1 VSDAEGVAGS
11 APAPDTDEAHERA
24 LGIRARDGD
33 QAALDDLLRR
43 LEPELRRFIGA
54 QVRRRGGGR
63 PVDVDEV
70 FQDYQIY
77 LYRRIDRYLDRY
89 PVRTFARALARNV
102 VAWHCFKKAP
112 GPMPL
117 DYQDPEVG
125 DDLVERAIDARRDAI
140 PEEMARAIGLDRFTH
155 AADERVVAEA
165 FWSLLEV
172 FYRYGGYPH
181 QQLAFA
187 FSILIWGR
195 YKRKSTGASGGGS
208 KVPVTGDPD
217 RVVREHGTR
226 ELFAVNE
233 DLHARL
239 LETLPVDASE
249 LAEIRAP
256 LEARLTL
263 SVGDLYAKDVASAKQ
278 FPQLLDRL
286 VESTAMSDYFGKDPR
301 QSVAGWTRQV
311 KDRVAKIFADP
322 DSARYS
328 LLPQVEATS

>member
-11 APAPDTDEAHERA
+11 VPSTHHDDEERA

-33 QAALDDLLRR
+33 PAALDDLLRR
-43 LEPELRRFIGA
+43 LAPELRRFIGA

-70 FQDYQIY
+70 FQDFQIY

-102 VAWHCFKKAP
+102 VAWHCFKKSP

-117 DYQDPEVG
+117 DYQDPEIE
-125 DDLVERAIDARRDAI
+125 DDLVERAIQSRRDAI
-140 PEEMARAIGLDRFTH
+140 PDELARAIGLDRFTH
-155 AADERVVAEA
+155 AADEEVVAEA

-195 YKRKSTGASGGGS
+195 YKRKAATAAAPAKS

-217 RVVREHGTR
+217 RVVREHGAR
-226 ELFAVNE
+226 DLFAVNE
-233 DLHARL
+233 ELHARL
-239 LETLPVDASE
+239 LEQLPVDAGE
-249 LAEIRAP
+249 LAALRAP

-263 SVGDLYAKDVASAKQ
+263 SVGELFAKDVASARQ
-278 FPQLLDRL
+278 FPHLLDRL
-286 VESTAMSDYFGKDPR
+286 VESTAMADYFGKDPR
-301 QSVAGWTRQV
+301 QSVSGWTRQV

-322 DSARYS
+322 ESARHS
-328 LLPQVEATS
+328 LLPAVEVGT